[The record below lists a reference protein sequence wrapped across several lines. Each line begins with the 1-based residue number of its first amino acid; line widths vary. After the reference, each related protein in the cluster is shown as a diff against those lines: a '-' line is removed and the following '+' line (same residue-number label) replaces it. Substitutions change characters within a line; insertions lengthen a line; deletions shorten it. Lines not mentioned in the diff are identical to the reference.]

1 MSEQHEENPRG
12 VIPYLTVSSAQKAID
27 FYKQAFGGEEVRRM
41 PAPDGRV
48 MHAQVR
54 INGGMLYL
62 SDDFPEMAGGKS
74 RTPEAIGG
82 CPATLHINVDDT
94 DATVERARR
103 AGAKVVA
110 EPADMFWGDRF
121 AKITDPMG
129 YSWSITAPL
138 KQPMSQEAQKAQ
150 LAAFGQG

>member
-1 MSEQHEENPRG
+1 MSDSSQQENPRG

-27 FYKQAFGGEEVRRM
+27 FYIKAFGGDEVRRM
-41 PAPDGRV
+41 PSPDGRI

-62 SDDFPEMAGGKS
+62 SDDFPEMDNGKS
-74 RTPEAIGG
+74 RTPEAFGG

-94 DATVERARR
+94 DATVERARK
-103 AGAKVVA
+103 AGATVLM

-121 AKITDPMG
+121 AKLKDPFG

-138 KQPMSQEAQKAQ
+138 SQPMSEDAKKAQ
-150 LAAFGQG
+150 LAAFGG